1 MKESLKKIA
10 KKFCKQLKSIAVA
23 ALAICFPRSEAG
35 DIWKWKNFLG
45 AIAIC
50 SCVSLVGSASEPI
63 TDDQLHLCFVDGL
76 NLGEYTKRTAI
87 DNASTKLDRLK
98 LYGLSESE
106 KEVINIPRKAEGD
119 AEKPKSKAM
128 LAKEAR
134 EKLKLEKRQKLEEE
148 KLKAK
153 KIEELEAEIKRLSEA
168 PAKWSKPKMLPNDA
182 KFGQIGYFLYKQ
194 GDMTSPP
201 FAYGNTSGNSA
212 VMIGSA
218 EDIRSTIAHQMRTSL
233 AGSPFYFHVVSVI
246 DDQSVLADFAEQTV
260 CICGIDATKLVDGQE
275 LTIESPVVTEKPT
288 KYTAVSGAVK
298 SVKTFR
304 KLTESETDRLN
315 EYVRKH
321 LSSDLATSNQ

>member
-1 MKESLKKIA
+1 MEKITKRLKEVLKA
-10 KKFCKQLKSIAVA
+10 M
-23 ALAICFPRSEAG
+23 LAICFPRSEAG

-50 SCVSLVGSASEPI
+50 SCVSLVGSAYEPI

-76 NLGEYTKRTAI
+76 NLWEYTKRTAI
-87 DNASTKLDRLK
+87 DNASTKLERLK

-106 KEVINIPRKAEGD
+106 KEAINIPRKTEGD
-119 AEKPKSKAM
+119 AEKPKSKAI

-153 KIEELEAEIKRLSEA
+153 KIEELEAEIKRLGEA

-194 GDMTSPP
+194 GDMTSPDFP
-201 FAYGNTSGNSA
+201 SLRTSNSGP
-212 VMIGSA
+212 VFKGSSD
-218 EDIRSTIAHQMRTSL
+218 DIRSTMAHEMRTSL

-246 DDQSVLADFAEQTV
+246 DDHSVLAGFAEQTV

-288 KYTAVSGAVK
+288 KYTAVSGASK

-304 KLTESETDRLN
+304 KLTESESDRLN
-315 EYVRKH
+315 EYVKKQ
-321 LSSDLATSNQ
+321 LSGNLDN